1 MIEWLVDLV
10 ISLFLLTGVGF
21 MFVAA
26 LGLLRMPDL
35 PMRLHATT
43 KAGALGGGLLM
54 IAVGI
59 EFFGD
64 VAVAAKAGA
73 VIVFLLLTA
82 PVAAHLIGRAGYFVG
97 VPMWPKTHKD
107 ELEGR
112 YDHETQTL
120 MSPPGLA
127 DKTQDQQPKG

>member
-1 MIEWLVDLV
+1 MMIDLLVEIL

-35 PMRLHATT
+35 PIRLHATT

-54 IAVGI
+54 IAVGL

-64 VAVAAKAGA
+64 VAVAAKAA
-73 VIVFLLLTA
+73 AIIVFLVLTG

-97 VPMWPKTHKD
+97 VPMWSGTIKD
-107 ELEGR
+107 ELKGR
-112 YDHETQTL
+112 YDHKTQTL
-120 MSPPGLA
+120 MSPPGLN
-127 DKTQDQQPKG
+127 KTRDEQPKG